1 MAKDS
6 KKPLWKT
13 LLKGFAFVTLCT
25 FALGAGSL
33 LGFTGKSAV
42 ITEMMKQR
50 LSNTP
55 PQEVFHDDSIN
66 LLLLGC
72 DEDRAYGG
80 KKILR
85 EQARSDMMLVAK
97 LDFKKKRI
105 TGVSIPR
112 DTLCALPGYREQ
124 KINAY
129 HAIGGKDLAKRA
141 VESLI
146 DVDIDKVVV
155 LDYKVFQEIVDMV
168 GGVDVFIDKKLKYTD
183 RRGGLFIDLK
193 PGLQHLSGYD
203 AMCFVRYRHG
213 DSDFARQARQKDF
226 LLAMKESVKKNPMLI
241 PDIANKATS
250 MMSEDF
256 SVPEIASI
264 VGFAQ
269 KVGSDHIKM
278 GQIPVYDVPNYNLK
292 VDKRHLDDTLKEF
305 HLIEDHTTTVSRN
318 D

>member
-6 KKPLWKT
+6 KKPMWKT
-13 LLKGFAFVTLCT
+13 LLKGTAFVLLCS
-25 FALGAGSL
+25 FAIGAGSI

-42 ITEMMKQR
+42 MKEMMIQR

-55 PQEVFHDDSIN
+55 PQEIFHDDSIN

-129 HAIGGKDLAKRA
+129 HSIGGKDLAKRA

-146 DVDIDKVVV
+146 DVRIDKVVV
-155 LDYKVFQEIVDMV
+155 LDYKVFQDIVDMV

-213 DSDFARQARQKDF
+213 DSDFARQSRQKDF
-226 LLAMKESVKKNPMLI
+226 LLAMKESVKRNPMLI

-256 SVPEIASI
+256 TVPEIASI

-278 GQIPVYDVPNYNLK
+278 GQIPVYDVAGYNLK
-292 VDKRHLDDTLKEF
+292 VDTRHLDDTLREF
-305 HLIEDHTTTVSRN
+305 HMIEGKPTTVSQN